1 MGSLVSNSCWIS
13 QIYPELTDMS
23 VLSTVRATLVG
34 AVVWFAA
41 AGTAYAQN
49 TAKPPAP
56 KHPTVCAKGVR
67 LFTAKS
73 QIPVPY
79 DTLALPPADGPI
91 RVTSP
96 EEAEAAELALRGRAG
111 SVGATGLLVTDEV
124 TDDGGTQRIS
134 RQASAVYVP
143 SDSARAQQACK

>member
-1 MGSLVSNSCWIS
+1 MSAVHMVRAMLIGALVS
-13 QIYPELTDMS
+13 LT
-23 VLSTVRATLVG
+23 V
-34 AVVWFAA
+34 
-41 AGTAYAQN
+41 AGGAYAQN

-67 LFTAKS
+67 LFTDKS

-111 SVGATGLLVTDEV
+111 SVGATGLLVTDQV
-124 TDDGGTQRIS
+124 TDDGGSQRIN
-134 RQASAVYVP
+134 REATAVYVP

>member
-1 MGSLVSNSCWIS
+1 MSVVHMVRAMLIGALVS
-13 QIYPELTDMS
+13 LT
-23 VLSTVRATLVG
+23 V
-34 AVVWFAA
+34 
-41 AGTAYAQN
+41 AGGAYAQN

-67 LFTAKS
+67 LFTDKS

-111 SVGATGLLVTDEV
+111 SVGATGLLVTDQV
-124 TDDGGTQRIS
+124 TDDGGSQRIN
-134 RQASAVYVP
+134 REATAVYVP

>member
-1 MGSLVSNSCWIS
+1 
-13 QIYPELTDMS
+13 MS
-23 VLSTVRATLVG
+23 SVHIVRATLFG
-34 AVVWFAA
+34 AVISLAA
-41 AGTAYAQN
+41 ATAAYAQN
-49 TAKPPAP
+49 TAKPPVP

-67 LFTAKS
+67 LFNDKR

-79 DTLALPPADGPI
+79 DTLPLPPADGPI

-124 TDDGGTQRIS
+124 TDDGGSQRIS
-134 RQASAVYVP
+134 RQATAVYVS

>member
-1 MGSLVSNSCWIS
+1 M
-13 QIYPELTDMS
+13 
-23 VLSTVRATLVG
+23 STVHTVRTTLFG
-34 AVVWFAA
+34 TVVLLVA
-41 AGTAYAQN
+41 AGAAHAQN

-67 LFTAKS
+67 LFTDKS
-73 QIPVPY
+73 QIPVPH

-124 TDDGGTQRIS
+124 VDDGGTQRIS
-134 RQASAVYVP
+134 RQATAVYVP

>member
-1 MGSLVSNSCWIS
+1 
-13 QIYPELTDMS
+13 MS
-23 VLSTVRATLVG
+23 AAHMVRAALFGVVVSLA
-34 AVVWFAA
+34 AV
-41 AGTAYAQN
+41 GTAHAQN
-49 TAKPPAP
+49 AAKPSAP
-56 KHPTVCAKGVR
+56 KHPIVCAKGVR
-67 LFTAKS
+67 LFTDKA

-134 RQASAVYVP
+134 RQATAVYVP